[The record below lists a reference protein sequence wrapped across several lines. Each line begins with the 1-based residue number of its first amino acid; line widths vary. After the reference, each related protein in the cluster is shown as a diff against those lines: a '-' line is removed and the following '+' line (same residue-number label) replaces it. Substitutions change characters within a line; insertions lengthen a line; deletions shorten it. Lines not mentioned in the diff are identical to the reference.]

1 MGKIKNHLV
10 LSVVSFLLVLTVLG
24 SGTFAWFMDT
34 EQTSA
39 NFQSGILD
47 VELVVDHTDET
58 VPLNFTNLRPLT
70 IEQLRDEFQMDEN
83 GVITNKN
90 EDGFAGNPLYFFQV
104 NVENRGSLPMQV
116 NLAVREQKKDEGSDL
131 PYGDKIPNLVDNG
144 HGGVKVDEDEPE
156 IACQNDL
163 REFLHVQL
171 YQTELTDNGY
181 VLTPVL
187 EEADDAAAQKNDEV
201 SDGTVTL
208 WKNGKPFDYVVPEV
222 LPAGGKISYIL
233 AAWLPQTVGNE
244 CQGKHFHGALYV
256 NAGQVDEGA
265 TMTAMPDWSEPEST
279 VEATVKVRYELADGK
294 PVKEVERVIREK
306 PGEVVLKP
314 LASELEGTGF
324 RLTDVDETYTVSL
337 SPEGKVTYQANDTA
351 ATFTVEDTYVDDPS
365 KEFDDGDGTQ
375 QNPYIIMNARQLDNV
390 RNHLDAHYK
399 LGRDIDL
406 TGYYGA
412 TWAEQGW
419 TGEMGWMPIGRTAS
433 QTQCEMFKGSL
444 DGQNFTITGLKITD
458 SKQQVGLFGRVVKD
472 TGVEGSGV
480 ICNLNVQAPEVW
492 GCTSEGN
499 SYDGKVGVIV
509 GQTNNGAAV
518 RNCTV
523 SGGSVKGG
531 KEGEPTK
538 SVGGIVGYQGSASDQ
553 ISNCTVED
561 LNVTVHILDSE
572 LKKDSDAYAKRLI
585 LGYKPNSA
593 SWPTA
598 CLGAGWVNGEEKTVT
613 FS

>member
-90 EDGFAGNPLYFFQV
+90 DAGFAGNPLYFFQV

-116 NLAVREQKKDEGSDL
+116 KLAVREQKKDEGSDL

-187 EEADDAAAQKNDEV
+187 EEADDAAAQRNDEV

-222 LPAGGKISYIL
+222 LPAGGKTSYIL

-294 PVKEVERVIREK
+294 PAKEVERVIQEK

-324 RLTDVDETYTVSL
+324 QPADADETYTVSL

-351 ATFTVEDTYVDDPS
+351 AIFTVEDTYVDDPS

-419 TGEMGWMPIGRTAS
+419 TEEMGWMPIGWPSSTS
-433 QTQCEMFKGSL
+433 QQVFKGSL
-444 DGQNFTITGLKITD
+444 DGQSHTIIGLKINSEED
-458 SKQQVGLFGRVVKD
+458 YMGLFARIFAENGKSD
-472 TGVEGSGV
+472 SGV
-480 ICNLNVQAPEVW
+480 VCNLNIETPEVC
-492 GCTSEGN
+492 GCTS
-499 SYDGKVGVIV
+499 SGKSVYGRTGVIV
-509 GQTNNGAAV
+509 GQTNNGALID
-518 RNCTV
+518 RCTIK
-523 SGGSVKGG
+523 GGFVKGG
-531 KEGEPTK
+531 KEDSPTK
-538 SVGGIVGYQGSASDQ
+538 AVGGIVGFVGTSTKG
-553 ISNCTVED
+553 ITNCTVDDLDVAVTSVDED
-561 LNVTVHILDSE
+561 VAVNLIAGYVPSKKWDILCRGS
-572 LKKDSDAYAKRLI
+572 S
-585 LGYKPNSA
+585 GS
-593 SWPTA
+593 
-598 CLGAGWVNGEEKTVT
+598 GHVNGIEVSVSFK
-613 FS
+613 

>member
-116 NLAVREQKKDEGSDL
+116 KLAVREQKKDEGSDL

-222 LPAGGKISYIL
+222 LPAGGKTSYIL

-294 PVKEVERVIREK
+294 PVKEVERVIQEK

-324 RLTDVDETYTVSL
+324 RLTDADETYTVSL

-419 TGEMGWMPIGRTAS
+419 TEEMGWMPIGWPSSTS
-433 QTQCEMFKGSL
+433 QQVFKGSL
-444 DGQNFTITGLKITD
+444 DGQSHTIIGLKINSEED
-458 SKQQVGLFGRVVKD
+458 YMGLFARIFAENGKSD
-472 TGVEGSGV
+472 SGV
-480 ICNLNVQAPEVW
+480 VCNLNIETPEVC
-492 GCTSEGN
+492 GCTS
-499 SYDGKVGVIV
+499 SGKSVYGRTGVIV
-509 GQTNNGAAV
+509 GQTNNGALID
-518 RNCTV
+518 RCTIK
-523 SGGSVKGG
+523 GGFVKGG
-531 KEGEPTK
+531 KEDSPAK
-538 SVGGIVGYQGSASDQ
+538 AVGGIVGFVGTSTKG
-553 ISNCTVED
+553 ITNCTVDDLDVAVTSVDED
-561 LNVTVHILDSE
+561 VAVNLIAGYVPSKKWDILCRGS
-572 LKKDSDAYAKRLI
+572 S
-585 LGYKPNSA
+585 GS
-593 SWPTA
+593 
-598 CLGAGWVNGEEKTVT
+598 GHVNGIEVSVSFK
-613 FS
+613 

>member
-116 NLAVREQKKDEGSDL
+116 KLAVREQKKDEGSDL

-222 LPAGGKISYIL
+222 LPAGGKTSYIL

-294 PVKEVERVIREK
+294 PVKEVERVIQEK

-324 RLTDVDETYTVSL
+324 RLTDADETYTVSL

-412 TWAEQGW
+412 TWVEQGW
-419 TGEMGWMPIGRTAS
+419 TEEMGWMPIGWPSSTS
-433 QTQCEMFKGSL
+433 QQVFKGSL
-444 DGQNFTITGLKITD
+444 DGQSHTIIGLKINSEED
-458 SKQQVGLFGRVVKD
+458 YMGLFARIFAENGKSD
-472 TGVEGSGV
+472 SGV
-480 ICNLNVQAPEVW
+480 VCNLNIETPEVC
-492 GCTSEGN
+492 GCTS
-499 SYDGKVGVIV
+499 SGKSVYGRTGVIV
-509 GQTNNGAAV
+509 GQTNNGALID
-518 RNCTV
+518 RCTIK
-523 SGGSVKGG
+523 GGFVKGG
-531 KEGEPTK
+531 KEDSPTK
-538 SVGGIVGYQGSASDQ
+538 AVGGIVGFVGTSTKG
-553 ISNCTVED
+553 ITNCTVDDLDVAVTSVDED
-561 LNVTVHILDSE
+561 VAVNLIAGYVPSKKWDILCRGS
-572 LKKDSDAYAKRLI
+572 S
-585 LGYKPNSA
+585 GS
-593 SWPTA
+593 
-598 CLGAGWVNGEEKTVT
+598 GHVNGIEVSVSFK
-613 FS
+613 

>member
-1 MGKIKNHLV
+1 
-10 LSVVSFLLVLTVLG
+10 
-24 SGTFAWFMDT
+24 
-34 EQTSA
+34 
-39 NFQSGILD
+39 
-47 VELVVDHTDET
+47 
-58 VPLNFTNLRPLT
+58 
-70 IEQLRDEFQMDEN
+70 
-83 GVITNKN
+83 
-90 EDGFAGNPLYFFQV
+90 
-104 NVENRGSLPMQV
+104 
-116 NLAVREQKKDEGSDL
+116 
-131 PYGDKIPNLVDNG
+131 
-144 HGGVKVDEDEPE
+144 
-156 IACQNDL
+156 
-163 REFLHVQL
+163 
-171 YQTELTDNGY
+171 
-181 VLTPVL
+181 
-187 EEADDAAAQKNDEV
+187 
-201 SDGTVTL
+201 
-208 WKNGKPFDYVVPEV
+208 
-222 LPAGGKISYIL
+222 
-233 AAWLPQTVGNE
+233 
-244 CQGKHFHGALYV
+244 
-256 NAGQVDEGA
+256 
-265 TMTAMPDWSEPEST
+265 MTAMPDWSEPEST

-294 PVKEVERVIREK
+294 PVKEVERVIQEK

-324 RLTDVDETYTVSL
+324 RLTDADETYTVSL

-412 TWAEQGW
+412 TWVEQGW
-419 TGEMGWMPIGRTAS
+419 TEEMGWMPIGRTAS

>member
-116 NLAVREQKKDEGSDL
+116 KLAVREQKKDEGSDL

-187 EEADDAAAQKNDEV
+187 EEADDAAAQRNDEV

-222 LPAGGKISYIL
+222 LPAGGKTSYIL

-294 PVKEVERVIREK
+294 PVKEVERVIQEK

-324 RLTDVDETYTVSL
+324 RLTDADETYTVSL

-412 TWAEQGW
+412 TWVEQGW
-419 TGEMGWMPIGRTAS
+419 TEEMGWMPIGWPSSTS
-433 QTQCEMFKGSL
+433 QQVFKGSL
-444 DGQNFTITGLKITD
+444 DGQSHTIIGLKINSEED
-458 SKQQVGLFGRVVKD
+458 YMGLFARIFAENGKSD
-472 TGVEGSGV
+472 SGV
-480 ICNLNVQAPEVW
+480 VCNLNIETPEVC
-492 GCTSEGN
+492 GCTS
-499 SYDGKVGVIV
+499 SGKSVYGRTGVIV
-509 GQTNNGAAV
+509 GQTNNGALID
-518 RNCTV
+518 RCTIK
-523 SGGSVKGG
+523 GGFVKGG
-531 KEGEPTK
+531 KEDSPTK
-538 SVGGIVGYQGSASDQ
+538 AVGGIVGFVGTSTKG
-553 ISNCTVED
+553 ITNCTVDDLDVAVTSVDED
-561 LNVTVHILDSE
+561 VAVNLIAGYVPSKKWDILCRGS
-572 LKKDSDAYAKRLI
+572 S
-585 LGYKPNSA
+585 GS
-593 SWPTA
+593 
-598 CLGAGWVNGEEKTVT
+598 GHVNGIEVSVSFK
-613 FS
+613 

>member
-116 NLAVREQKKDEGSDL
+116 KLAVREQKKDEGSDL

-208 WKNGKPFDYVVPEV
+208 WKNGKPCDYVVPEV

-294 PVKEVERVIREK
+294 PVKEVERVIQEK

-419 TGEMGWMPIGRTAS
+419 TEEMGWMPIGWPSSTS
-433 QTQCEMFKGSL
+433 QQVFKGSL
-444 DGQNFTITGLKITD
+444 DGQSHTIIGLKINSEED
-458 SKQQVGLFGRVVKD
+458 YMGLFARIFAENGKSD
-472 TGVEGSGV
+472 SGV
-480 ICNLNVQAPEVW
+480 VCNLNIETPEVC
-492 GCTSEGN
+492 GCTS
-499 SYDGKVGVIV
+499 SGKSVYGRTGVIV
-509 GQTNNGAAV
+509 GQTNNGALID
-518 RNCTV
+518 RCTIK
-523 SGGSVKGG
+523 GGFVKGG
-531 KEGEPTK
+531 KEDSPTK
-538 SVGGIVGYQGSASDQ
+538 AVGGIVGFVGTSTKG
-553 ISNCTVED
+553 ITNCTVDDLDVAVTSVDED
-561 LNVTVHILDSE
+561 VAVNLIAGYVPSKKWDILCRGS
-572 LKKDSDAYAKRLI
+572 S
-585 LGYKPNSA
+585 GS
-593 SWPTA
+593 
-598 CLGAGWVNGEEKTVT
+598 GHVNGIEVSVSFK
-613 FS
+613 

>member
-116 NLAVREQKKDEGSDL
+116 KLAVREQKKDEGSDL

-222 LPAGGKISYIL
+222 LPAGGKTSYIL

-294 PVKEVERVIREK
+294 PVKEVERVIQEK

-324 RLTDVDETYTVSL
+324 RLTDADETYTVSL

-399 LGRDIDL
+399 VGRDIDL

-419 TGEMGWMPIGRTAS
+419 TEEMGWMPIGWPSSTS
-433 QTQCEMFKGSL
+433 QQVFKGSL
-444 DGQNFTITGLKITD
+444 DGQSHTIIGLKINSEED
-458 SKQQVGLFGRVVKD
+458 YMGLFARIFAENGKSD
-472 TGVEGSGV
+472 SGV
-480 ICNLNVQAPEVW
+480 VCNLNIETPEVC
-492 GCTSEGN
+492 GCTS
-499 SYDGKVGVIV
+499 SGKSVYGRTGVIV
-509 GQTNNGAAV
+509 GQTNNGALID
-518 RNCTV
+518 RCTIK
-523 SGGSVKGG
+523 GGFVKGG
-531 KEGEPTK
+531 KEDSPTK
-538 SVGGIVGYQGSASDQ
+538 AVGGIVGFVGTSTKG
-553 ISNCTVED
+553 ITNCTVDDLDVAVTSVDED
-561 LNVTVHILDSE
+561 VAVNLIAGYVPSKKWDILCRGS
-572 LKKDSDAYAKRLI
+572 S
-585 LGYKPNSA
+585 GS
-593 SWPTA
+593 
-598 CLGAGWVNGEEKTVT
+598 GHVNGIEVSVSFK
-613 FS
+613 

>member
-39 NFQSGILD
+39 NFQLGILD

-116 NLAVREQKKDEGSDL
+116 KLAVREQKKDEGSDL

-187 EEADDAAAQKNDEV
+187 EEADDAAAQRNDEV

-222 LPAGGKISYIL
+222 LPAGGKTSYIL

-294 PVKEVERVIREK
+294 PVKEVERVIQEK

-324 RLTDVDETYTVSL
+324 RLTDADETYTVSL

-419 TGEMGWMPIGRTAS
+419 TEEMGWMPIGWPSSTS
-433 QTQCEMFKGSL
+433 QQVFKGSL
-444 DGQNFTITGLKITD
+444 DGQSHTIIGLKINSEED
-458 SKQQVGLFGRVVKD
+458 YMGLFARIFAENGKSD
-472 TGVEGSGV
+472 SGV
-480 ICNLNVQAPEVW
+480 VCNLNIETPEVC
-492 GCTSEGN
+492 GCTS
-499 SYDGKVGVIV
+499 SGKSVYGRTGVIV
-509 GQTNNGAAV
+509 GQTNNGALID
-518 RNCTV
+518 RCTIK
-523 SGGSVKGG
+523 GGFVKGG
-531 KEGEPTK
+531 KEDSPTK
-538 SVGGIVGYQGSASDQ
+538 AVGGIVGFVGTSTKG
-553 ISNCTVED
+553 ITNCTVDDLDVAVTSVDED
-561 LNVTVHILDSE
+561 VAVNLIAGYVPSKKWDILCRGS
-572 LKKDSDAYAKRLI
+572 S
-585 LGYKPNSA
+585 GS
-593 SWPTA
+593 
-598 CLGAGWVNGEEKTVT
+598 GHVNGIEVSVSFK
-613 FS
+613 

>member
-1 MGKIKNHLV
+1 MGKIKKHLV

-116 NLAVREQKKDEGSDL
+116 KLAIREQKKDEGSDL
-131 PYGDKIPNLVDNG
+131 PYVDKIPNLVDNG
-144 HGGVKVDEDEPE
+144 HGGVEVDGDEPE

-163 REFLHVQL
+163 RGSLHIQL

-208 WKNGKPFDYVVPEV
+208 WKDGKPFDYVVPEV
-222 LPAGGKISYIL
+222 LPAGGKTSYIL

-279 VEATVKVRYELADGK
+279 VEATVKVRYETAEGK
-294 PVKEVERVIREK
+294 SVQEVERVIQEE

-324 RLTDVDETYTVSL
+324 HPADADETYTVSL

-419 TGEMGWMPIGRTAS
+419 TEEMGWMPIGWTKKNGEKAF
-433 QTQCEMFKGSL
+433 TGSIGGL
-444 DGQNFTITGLKITD
+444 EGNQYTISGLNIVYSEDYTGLFSHLNRASVDHVTIEGAEIQGATGK
-458 SKQQVGLFGRVVKD
+458 SGAFYGRVGALAGQA
-472 TGVEGSGV
+472 TGATIANCIVRDSV
-480 ICNLNVQAPEVW
+480 LSSPA
-492 GCTSEGN
+492 SA
-499 SYDGKVGVIV
+499 VGGLI
-509 GQTNNGAAV
+509 GYQST
-518 RNCTV
+518 
-523 SGGSVKGG
+523 
-531 KEGEPTK
+531 TK
-538 SVGGIVGYQGSASDQ
+538 STYSE
-553 ISNCTVED
+553 CTVE
-561 LNVTVHILDSE
+561 NVAITGYQHCGAFAGYYPSE
-572 LKKDSDAYAKRLI
+572 QEFDRCVE
-585 LGYKPNSA
+585 NQ
-593 SWPTA
+593 
-598 CLGAGWVNGEEKTVT
+598 VT
-613 FS
+613 ISGTKS

>member
-70 IEQLRDEFQMDEN
+70 IEQFRDEFQMDEN

-116 NLAVREQKKDEGSDL
+116 KLAVREQKKDEGSDL

-222 LPAGGKISYIL
+222 LPAGGKTSYIL

-294 PVKEVERVIREK
+294 PVKEVERVIQEK

-324 RLTDVDETYTVSL
+324 RLTDADETYTVSL

-419 TGEMGWMPIGRTAS
+419 TEEMGWMPIGWPSSTS
-433 QTQCEMFKGSL
+433 QQVFKGSL
-444 DGQNFTITGLKITD
+444 DGQSHTIIGLKINSEED
-458 SKQQVGLFGRVVKD
+458 YMGLFARIFAENGKSD
-472 TGVEGSGV
+472 SGV
-480 ICNLNVQAPEVW
+480 VCNLNIETPEVC
-492 GCTSEGN
+492 GCTS
-499 SYDGKVGVIV
+499 SGKSVYGRTGVIV
-509 GQTNNGAAV
+509 GQTNNGALID
-518 RNCTV
+518 RCTIK
-523 SGGSVKGG
+523 GGFVKGG
-531 KEGEPTK
+531 KEDSPTK
-538 SVGGIVGYQGSASDQ
+538 AVGGIVGFVGTSTKG
-553 ISNCTVED
+553 ITNCTVDDLDVAVTSVDED
-561 LNVTVHILDSE
+561 VAVNLIAGYVPSKKWDILCRGS
-572 LKKDSDAYAKRLI
+572 S
-585 LGYKPNSA
+585 GS
-593 SWPTA
+593 
-598 CLGAGWVNGEEKTVT
+598 GHVNGIEVSVSFK
-613 FS
+613 

>member
-222 LPAGGKISYIL
+222 LPAGGKTSYIL

-294 PVKEVERVIREK
+294 PVKEVERVIQEK

-324 RLTDVDETYTVSL
+324 RLTDADETYTVSL

-419 TGEMGWMPIGRTAS
+419 TEEMGWMPIGWPSSTS
-433 QTQCEMFKGSL
+433 QQVFKGSL
-444 DGQNFTITGLKITD
+444 DGQSHTIIGLKINSEED
-458 SKQQVGLFGRVVKD
+458 YMGLFARIFAENGKSD
-472 TGVEGSGV
+472 SGV
-480 ICNLNVQAPEVW
+480 VCNLNIETPEVC
-492 GCTSEGN
+492 GCTS
-499 SYDGKVGVIV
+499 SGKSVYGRTGVIV
-509 GQTNNGAAV
+509 GQTNNGALID
-518 RNCTV
+518 RCTIK
-523 SGGSVKGG
+523 GGFVKGG
-531 KEGEPTK
+531 KEDSPTK
-538 SVGGIVGYQGSASDQ
+538 AVGGIVGFVGTSTKG
-553 ISNCTVED
+553 ITNCTVDDLDVAVTSVDED
-561 LNVTVHILDSE
+561 VAVNLIAGYVPSKKWDILCRGS
-572 LKKDSDAYAKRLI
+572 S
-585 LGYKPNSA
+585 GS
-593 SWPTA
+593 
-598 CLGAGWVNGEEKTVT
+598 GHVNGIEVSVSFK
-613 FS
+613 

>member
-1 MGKIKNHLV
+1 M
-10 LSVVSFLLVLTVLG
+10 
-24 SGTFAWFMDT
+24 
-34 EQTSA
+34 
-39 NFQSGILD
+39 
-47 VELVVDHTDET
+47 
-58 VPLNFTNLRPLT
+58 R
-70 IEQLRDEFQMDEN
+70 
-83 GVITNKN
+83 
-90 EDGFAGNPLYFFQV
+90 
-104 NVENRGSLPMQV
+104 
-116 NLAVREQKKDEGSDL
+116 
-131 PYGDKIPNLVDNG
+131 
-144 HGGVKVDEDEPE
+144 
-156 IACQNDL
+156 
-163 REFLHVQL
+163 
-171 YQTELTDNGY
+171 
-181 VLTPVL
+181 
-187 EEADDAAAQKNDEV
+187 AQRNDEV

-222 LPAGGKISYIL
+222 LPAGGKTSYIL

-294 PVKEVERVIREK
+294 PAKEVERVIQEK

-419 TGEMGWMPIGRTAS
+419 TKEMGWMPIGWPSSTS
-433 QTQCEMFKGSL
+433 QQVFKGSL
-444 DGQNFTITGLKITD
+444 DGQSHTIIGLKINSEED
-458 SKQQVGLFGRVVKD
+458 YMGLFARIFAENGKSD
-472 TGVEGSGV
+472 SGV
-480 ICNLNVQAPEVW
+480 VCNLNIETPEVC
-492 GCTSEGN
+492 GCTS
-499 SYDGKVGVIV
+499 SGKSVYGRTGVIV
-509 GQTNNGAAV
+509 GQTNNGALID
-518 RNCTV
+518 RCTIK
-523 SGGSVKGG
+523 GGFVKGG
-531 KEGEPTK
+531 KEDSPTK
-538 SVGGIVGYQGSASDQ
+538 AVGGIVGFVGTSTKG
-553 ISNCTVED
+553 ITNCTVDDLDVAVTSVDED
-561 LNVTVHILDSE
+561 VAVNLIAGYVPSKKWDILCRGS
-572 LKKDSDAYAKRLI
+572 S
-585 LGYKPNSA
+585 GS
-593 SWPTA
+593 
-598 CLGAGWVNGEEKTVT
+598 GHVNGIEVSVSFK
-613 FS
+613 

>member
-1 MGKIKNHLV
+1 
-10 LSVVSFLLVLTVLG
+10 
-24 SGTFAWFMDT
+24 
-34 EQTSA
+34 
-39 NFQSGILD
+39 
-47 VELVVDHTDET
+47 
-58 VPLNFTNLRPLT
+58 
-70 IEQLRDEFQMDEN
+70 
-83 GVITNKN
+83 
-90 EDGFAGNPLYFFQV
+90 
-104 NVENRGSLPMQV
+104 
-116 NLAVREQKKDEGSDL
+116 
-131 PYGDKIPNLVDNG
+131 
-144 HGGVKVDEDEPE
+144 
-156 IACQNDL
+156 
-163 REFLHVQL
+163 
-171 YQTELTDNGY
+171 
-181 VLTPVL
+181 
-187 EEADDAAAQKNDEV
+187 
-201 SDGTVTL
+201 
-208 WKNGKPFDYVVPEV
+208 
-222 LPAGGKISYIL
+222 
-233 AAWLPQTVGNE
+233 
-244 CQGKHFHGALYV
+244 
-256 NAGQVDEGA
+256 
-265 TMTAMPDWSEPEST
+265 
-279 VEATVKVRYELADGK
+279 
-294 PVKEVERVIREK
+294 
-306 PGEVVLKP
+306 
-314 LASELEGTGF
+314 
-324 RLTDVDETYTVSL
+324 
-337 SPEGKVTYQANDTA
+337 
-351 ATFTVEDTYVDDPS
+351 
-365 KEFDDGDGTQ
+365 
-375 QNPYIIMNARQLDNV
+375 
-390 RNHLDAHYK
+390 
-399 LGRDIDL
+399 
-406 TGYYGA
+406 
-412 TWAEQGW
+412 
-419 TGEMGWMPIGRTAS
+419 
-433 QTQCEMFKGSL
+433 MFKGSL

>member
-1 MGKIKNHLV
+1 
-10 LSVVSFLLVLTVLG
+10 
-24 SGTFAWFMDT
+24 
-34 EQTSA
+34 
-39 NFQSGILD
+39 
-47 VELVVDHTDET
+47 
-58 VPLNFTNLRPLT
+58 
-70 IEQLRDEFQMDEN
+70 
-83 GVITNKN
+83 
-90 EDGFAGNPLYFFQV
+90 
-104 NVENRGSLPMQV
+104 MQV
-116 NLAVREQKKDEGSDL
+116 KLAVREQKKDEGSDL

-144 HGGVKVDEDEPE
+144 HGGVEVDKDEPE

-187 EEADDAAAQKNDEV
+187 EEADDAAAQRNDEV

-222 LPAGGKISYIL
+222 LPAGGKTSYIL

-294 PVKEVERVIREK
+294 PAKEVERVIQEK

-419 TGEMGWMPIGRTAS
+419 TKEMGWMPIGWPSSTS
-433 QTQCEMFKGSL
+433 QQVFKGSL
-444 DGQNFTITGLKITD
+444 DGQSHTIIGLKINSEED
-458 SKQQVGLFGRVVKD
+458 YMGLFARIFAENGKSD
-472 TGVEGSGV
+472 SGV
-480 ICNLNVQAPEVW
+480 VCNLNIETPEVC
-492 GCTSEGN
+492 GCTS
-499 SYDGKVGVIV
+499 SGKSVYGRTGVIV
-509 GQTNNGAAV
+509 GQTNNGALID
-518 RNCTV
+518 RCTIK
-523 SGGSVKGG
+523 GGFVKGG
-531 KEGEPTK
+531 KEDSPTK
-538 SVGGIVGYQGSASDQ
+538 AVGGIVGFVGTSTKG
-553 ISNCTVED
+553 ITNCTVDDLDVAVTSVDED
-561 LNVTVHILDSE
+561 VAVNLIAGYVPSKKWDILCRGS
-572 LKKDSDAYAKRLI
+572 S
-585 LGYKPNSA
+585 GS
-593 SWPTA
+593 
-598 CLGAGWVNGEEKTVT
+598 GHVNGIEVSVSFK
-613 FS
+613 

>member
-116 NLAVREQKKDEGSDL
+116 KLAVREQKKDEGSDL

-294 PVKEVERVIREK
+294 PVKEVERVIQEK

-419 TGEMGWMPIGRTAS
+419 TEEMGWMPIGWPSSTS
-433 QTQCEMFKGSL
+433 QQVFKGSL
-444 DGQNFTITGLKITD
+444 DGQSHTIIGLKINSEED
-458 SKQQVGLFGRVVKD
+458 YMGLFARIFAENGKSD
-472 TGVEGSGV
+472 SGV
-480 ICNLNVQAPEVW
+480 VCNLNIETPEVC
-492 GCTSEGN
+492 GCTS
-499 SYDGKVGVIV
+499 SGKSVYGRTGVIV
-509 GQTNNGAAV
+509 GQTNNGALID
-518 RNCTV
+518 RCTIK
-523 SGGSVKGG
+523 GGFVKGG
-531 KEGEPTK
+531 KEDSPTK
-538 SVGGIVGYQGSASDQ
+538 AVGGIVGFVGTSTKG
-553 ISNCTVED
+553 ITNCTVDDLDVAVTSVDED
-561 LNVTVHILDSE
+561 VAVNLIAGYVPSKKWDILCRGS
-572 LKKDSDAYAKRLI
+572 S
-585 LGYKPNSA
+585 GS
-593 SWPTA
+593 
-598 CLGAGWVNGEEKTVT
+598 GHVNGIEVSVSFK
-613 FS
+613 

>member
-116 NLAVREQKKDEGSDL
+116 KLAVREQKKDEGSDL

-201 SDGTVTL
+201 SDETVTL

-222 LPAGGKISYIL
+222 LPAGGKTSYIL

-279 VEATVKVRYELADGK
+279 VEATVKVRYELADDK
-294 PVKEVERVIREK
+294 PVKEVERVIQEK

-324 RLTDVDETYTVSL
+324 RLTDADETYTVSL

-419 TGEMGWMPIGRTAS
+419 TEEMGWMPIGWPSSTS
-433 QTQCEMFKGSL
+433 QQVFKGSL
-444 DGQNFTITGLKITD
+444 DGQSHTIIGLKINSEED
-458 SKQQVGLFGRVVKD
+458 YMGLFARIFAENGKSD
-472 TGVEGSGV
+472 SGV
-480 ICNLNVQAPEVW
+480 VCNLNIETPEVC
-492 GCTSEGN
+492 GCTS
-499 SYDGKVGVIV
+499 SGKSVYGRTGVIV
-509 GQTNNGAAV
+509 GQTNNGALID
-518 RNCTV
+518 RCTIK
-523 SGGSVKGG
+523 GGFVKGG
-531 KEGEPTK
+531 KEDSPTK
-538 SVGGIVGYQGSASDQ
+538 AVGGIVGFVGTSTKG
-553 ISNCTVED
+553 ITNCTVDDLDVAVTSVDED
-561 LNVTVHILDSE
+561 VAVNLIAGYVPSKKWDILCRGS
-572 LKKDSDAYAKRLI
+572 S
-585 LGYKPNSA
+585 GS
-593 SWPTA
+593 
-598 CLGAGWVNGEEKTVT
+598 GHVNGIEVSVSFK
-613 FS
+613 